1 MPRDFLSTS
10 RQPTNFLD
18 ELEIEGSFLAKFST
32 FYELSRRTS
41 PWIQLRGKWM
51 VSSVNSHTN
60 ATRIGWHLWE
70 IDLRFAHGLPPGWSI
85 WRMIENPMSFGSLII
100 VEATFGN
107 CPGSTPAVIKL
118 MVRSMVKSCA
128 STPSSFSVHASTR
141 HSHQPAERDQTAVL
155 TSLGLHW
162 SSPES
167 GDLWYKSGGSKETI
181 WSRSEGWWSHTV
193 DYAPFIKS
201 QLALHK

>member
-1 MPRDFLSTS
+1 MYTPALRVNTQTSNAPRKSLCAGSPPW
-10 RQPTNFLD
+10 RQP
-18 ELEIEGSFLAKFST
+18 
-32 FYELSRRTS
+32 
-41 PWIQLRGKWM
+41 RGKSM

-167 GDLWYKSGGSKETI
+167 GDLWYKSGGSKETV
-181 WSRSEGWWSHTV
+181 WSRHAGGRSLAPGRTQTV
-193 DYAPFIKS
+193 GVQPEQKMLQGHLPRVIYL
-201 QLALHK
+201 QVY